1 MAVGGIIG
9 AFFSVAVGGIDTLH
23 IDVNA
28 NNYDLIVKLLK
39 KAIIE
44 NGRGYDAK
52 DDRMT
57 NNPHQM
63 NIQSMYSDIDL
74 DANSIETEYQA
85 SLEQL
90 MWFVNKALA
99 LSGTTTGEVEFV
111 FNRDTLINES
121 EAIDCCTK
129 SMGVISK
136 ETIIANH
143 PWTQNTQ
150 EELKRL
156 EQEQQVEVGNDY
168 TNRAGK

>member
-57 NNPHQM
+57 NNPNQM

-74 DANSIETEYQA
+74 DIFIMTIQIIILANKLKIH
-85 SLEQL
+85 
-90 MWFVNKALA
+90 
-99 LSGTTTGEVEFV
+99 
-111 FNRDTLINES
+111 LIN
-121 EAIDCCTK
+121 
-129 SMGVISK
+129 
-136 ETIIANH
+136 
-143 PWTQNTQ
+143 
-150 EELKRL
+150 L
-156 EQEQQVEVGNDY
+156 
-168 TNRAGK
+168 